1 MTITIDTAFE
11 RLNTPRAIFDE
22 KITKVNLI
30 PVLEELKND
39 DNDDDDLLGL
49 ILYEISEADYFDDM
63 SWIITKLDKNYPKNT
78 SFS

>member
-11 RLNTPRAIFDE
+11 RLNTPRTIFDE

-39 DNDDDDLLGL
+39 DDDDNLLDL

-63 SWIITKLDKNYPKNT
+63 SWIITKPSKT
-78 SFS
+78 T